1 MCGGERTA
9 DEDGQG
15 GGGERDDQR
24 RACEE
29 RVDDPSDALANDGL
43 PHIWKDTSRER
54 PAGGAVN
61 VQTGMLMCPVPVCD
75 ERPQRTL
82 NHMTSGGLSAA
93 SCVGVG
99 GRGLPISPRVLS
111 SLREPKAMAGRRMA
125 M

>member
-1 MCGGERTA
+1 MCVWGRGERTA

-61 VQTGMLMCPVPVCD
+61 VLTGTLVAPVPVCVK
-75 ERPQRTL
+75 RPRRTR
-82 NHMTSGGLSAA
+82 NHMTSGGRSAA
-93 SCVGVG
+93 SRVG
-99 GRGLPISPRVLS
+99 GAYRSPHACS
-111 SLREPKAMAGRRMA
+111 RR
-125 M
+125 